1 MDEAQQK
8 EYVAAHMDSDLQFV
22 LSDSGVSLE
31 GQVAIARR
39 YGNMRKF
46 RAVGDTR
53 ADVRRACLND
63 FAIPQDTP
71 ESRAETAAMVSAW
84 EVAQEYIS
92 KEVEIRAEA
101 KVLGQPRAL
110 QVHERQ
116 AMLKAVELV
125 YGPLQE
131 AEAPSAEYL
140 SVKAE
145 ETETNEP
152 QASSLDEV
160 TSKRDSQTAELQTGL
175 DSSGHI
181 RITKTKVKSK
191 LPATTEEYRRVM
203 AARYKSKSWL
213 A

>member
-1 MDEAQQK
+1 
-8 EYVAAHMDSDLQFV
+8 
-22 LSDSGVSLE
+22 
-31 GQVAIARR
+31 
-39 YGNMRKF
+39 
-46 RAVGDTR
+46 
-53 ADVRRACLND
+53 
-63 FAIPQDTP
+63 
-71 ESRAETAAMVSAW
+71 MVSAW
-84 EVAQEYIS
+84 KVAQEYIS

-181 RITKTKVKSK
+181 RITKTKVKLK

>member
-22 LSDSGVSLE
+22 LADSGVSLE

-71 ESRAETAAMVSAW
+71 ESRAETAAVVSAW

>member
-22 LSDSGVSLE
+22 LADSGVSLE

-71 ESRAETAAMVSAW
+71 ESRAETAAVVSAW

-191 LPATTEEYRRVM
+191 LPATMEEYRRVM

>member
-22 LSDSGVSLE
+22 LADSGVSLE

-71 ESRAETAAMVSAW
+71 ESRAETAAVVSAW

-101 KVLGQPRAL
+101 KVLGQPQAL

-160 TSKRDSQTAELQTGL
+160 TSKRDSQTAEIQTGL

-181 RITKTKVKSK
+181 RITKTKVKLK